1 MRVLIAA
8 AVVLLA
14 TGVHARAQTPAPPP
28 VPSNLAPQTSQWV
41 LVMRLPSAIWTPGV
55 YPTEE
60 RCTAARRKAA
70 RAVKNLVCMEL
81 LSP

>member
-8 AVVLLA
+8 AAVLLA
-14 TGVHARAQTPAPPP
+14 TGLHARAQTAP
-28 VPSNLAPQTSQWV
+28 PQTSQWV

>member
-1 MRVLIAA
+1 VKILIAA

-14 TGVHARAQTPAPPP
+14 TGLHARAQEAK
-28 VPSNLAPQTSQWV
+28 PQTSQWV
-41 LVMRLPSAIWTPGV
+41 LVMRLPSTIWTPGV